1 MQVEEQHVYL
11 EGPQGNKEA
20 GAQAASLMLW
30 LVPPFLA
37 SLPRAHSVG
46 GAQREGRGAGSTW
59 DGA

>member
-1 MQVEEQHVYL
+1 MYL
-11 EGPQGNKEA
+11 EGPQGNEEA

-46 GAQREGRGAGSTW
+46 GVQREGWGAGSTW